1 MNTRFQKRLILLGI
15 GALLVCSAQVVATQV
30 VATEVVAGEK
40 KPANSSKAQ
49 SSQTKSSGNGFQL
62 TLSTVPYSSDPD
74 SDYVKI
80 YCAPDKSH
88 GKKNK

>member
-15 GALLVCSAQVVATQV
+15 GALLVCSAQVVATQ
-30 VATEVVAGEK
+30 VVAGEK